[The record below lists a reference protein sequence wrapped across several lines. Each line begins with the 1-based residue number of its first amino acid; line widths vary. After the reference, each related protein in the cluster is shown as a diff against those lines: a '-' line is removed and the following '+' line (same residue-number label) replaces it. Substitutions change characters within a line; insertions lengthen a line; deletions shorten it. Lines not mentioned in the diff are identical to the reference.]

1 MAEKVPKSQRV
12 YRSLLN
18 RNVHPFIVIFFEE
31 CFLRGA
37 IFSKVALLRPE
48 NEHEFSRFSIS
59 CIVPKILSVMY
70 WISQTSKIKSTR
82 ENFCSSRIF
91 EIDPP

>member
-48 NEHEFSRFSIS
+48 NEHEFSRFSI
-59 CIVPKILSVMY
+59 CYQLYCPKDTKRNVLDLAD
-70 WISQTSKIKSTR
+70 
-82 ENFCSSRIF
+82 F
-91 EIDPP
+91 